1 MGCANGNSQRTTSL
15 TTNDENSTHQQAEM
29 KKTNKSKSTDIYFAG
44 GCFWGTE
51 HFFKQI
57 RGVLATEVGYANGK
71 LSKAPSYEQVSTGDT
86 GFAETV
92 KVTYNPQLIDLNQ
105 LLDLYFKIIDTTSL
119 NKQGNDRGTQ

>member
-1 MGCANGNSQRTTSL
+1 MKTYFFCLMAIAFTTGCANGNSQRTSSL
-15 TTNDENSTHQQAEM
+15 ITNDENSTHQQAEM

-71 LSKAPSYEQVSTGDT
+71 LSKAPSYEQVSTGNT

-92 KVTYNPQLIDLNQ
+92 KVTYNPQLIDL
-105 LLDLYFKIIDTTSL
+105 LS
-119 NKQGNDRGTQ
+119 